1 VVLDTGTW
9 AWLWNHGDSF
19 ATLDAARIAADLR
32 AHGIVGVLPHGTAT
46 AVTTWLRRGA
56 LAKFTDAGIAVCPSL
71 SYVRAPAILACL
83 ELDVGYLGGGRCMMD
98 WEGWWDGQQA
108 LATQEVN
115 RVLAAAPDAAQ
126 RVTDCPWWAP
136 LFLVTES
143 GRHQPTH
150 PRAPTKEFGRLATQD
165 RYVEAYGA
173 PESGRSARMLAW
185 ARSPT
190 QYASLGS
197 WTVRGA
203 FQLYERS
210 LNDTIRTT
218 LAEPTQC
225 LWSWLEADADP
236 KKALRVVLKL
246 RELGFVGVPAVTQF
260 QASRGLVVD
269 DVVGTKTL
277 AALGIK

>member
-1 VVLDTGTW
+1 
-9 AWLWNHGDSF
+9 
-19 ATLDAARIAADLR
+19 
-32 AHGIVGVLPHGTAT
+32 
-46 AVTTWLRRGA
+46 
-56 LAKFTDAGIAVCPSL
+56 
-71 SYVRAPAILACL
+71 
-83 ELDVGYLGGGRCMMD
+83 VGYLGGGRCMMD

-150 PRAPTKEFGRLATQD
+150 PRAPTREFGRLATQD
-165 RYVEAYGA
+165 RYVQAYGA

-190 QYASLGS
+190 QYAALGS
-197 WTVRGA
+197 WTIRGA

-210 LNDTIRTT
+210 LNDVIRTT

-246 RELGFVGVPAVTQF
+246 RELGFVGTPAVVQF